1 MRFLHLEQP
10 LPALVDAKFT
20 SAAEKQSLTF
30 SATQV
35 CVIRTTSGVP
45 FQLRYCPALAKKPS
59 ASTPPPKPA
68 DENEPPKPKFD
79 PFEAPPDDLLVA
91 QVPEPENPSHILV
104 LNKYPVIRDH
114 LIIATKE
121 NKPQTQLLEQDDLD
135 TTYATLAEWER
146 AKKGP
151 AGGRLFAFFNSGEH
165 SGASQPHRHL
175 QFLPVDS
182 MRSSPDTDGWDLLV
196 DRILKSP
203 HSVSTGFISDT
214 SIPFAHFA
222 SRIPPNAS
230 GPELHTIYTAL
241 HSTAVEFVRKYIHSH
256 PSTSLALHTPNSD
269 NRSSISYNM
278 ALTTE
283 AMVIA
288 PRRRGG
294 DVLLKTAD
302 GSSSLESSGD
312 DDAAG
317 VVELNGTVLGGTLM
331 VKAERQWDLL
341 RSEPRA
347 LTELLEATGIPW
359 DKGSAL

>member
-1 MRFLHLEQP
+1 MRSFQLEQP
-10 LPALVDAKFT
+10 LPALVEAKFT
-20 SAAEKQSLTF
+20 AAAEKQSLTF
-30 SATQV
+30 SATDV

-45 FQLRYCPALAKKPS
+45 FQLRYCPALAKKP
-59 ASTPPPKPA
+59 APA
-68 DENEPPKPKFD
+68 PAAAADDPAAPDEPPQKKFD
-79 PFEAPPDDLLVA
+79 PFEAPSDDLLVA
-91 QVPEPENPSHILV
+91 AVPEPAEPSHLLV
-104 LNKYPVIRDH
+104 LNKFPVIRDH

-135 TTYATLAEWER
+135 ATYATLAEWER
-146 AKKGP
+146 AKRGP
-151 AGGRLFAFFNSGEH
+151 MVGGRLFAFFNSGEH

-175 QFLPVDS
+175 QFLPVDN
-182 MRSSPDTDGWDLLV
+182 MRSSPATDGWDLLV

-241 HSTAVEFVRKYIHSH
+241 HSTAVEFVRKYIASH
-256 PSTSLALHTPNSD
+256 PNTSLSLHPTAD
-269 NRSSISYNM
+269 ARSSISYNM

-294 DVLLKTAD
+294 DVLKNAD
-302 GSSSLESSGD
+302 GSPLP
-312 DDAAG
+312 DAL
-317 VVELNGTVLGGTLM
+317 VELNGTVLGGTLM
-331 VKAERQWDLL
+331 VKAEDQWELL
-341 RSEPRA
+341 KAEPRA

-359 DKGSAL
+359 EEGSRL

>member
-1 MRFLHLEQP
+1 MRFQLEQP

-20 SAAEKQSLTF
+20 AAAEKQSLTF
-30 SATQV
+30 SATDV

-45 FQLRYCPALAKKPS
+45 FQLRYCPALAKKP
-59 ASTPPPKPA
+59 AATDAPA
-68 DENEPPKPKFD
+68 DDEPPKPRFD

-91 QVPEPENPSHILV
+91 AVPDPAEPSHILV

-121 NKPQTQLLEQDDLD
+121 DKPQTQLLEQDDLD
-135 TTYATLAEWER
+135 TTYAALAEWER

-151 AGGRLFAFFNSGEH
+151 LFAFFNSGEH

-175 QFLPVDS
+175 QFLPVDN
-182 MRSSPDTDGWDLLV
+182 MRSAPDTDGWDLLV

-241 HSTAVEFVRKYIHSH
+241 HSTAVEFVRKYIASH
-256 PSTSLALHTPNSD
+256 PQTPLTLHSTAD
-269 NRSSISYNM
+269 GASSISYNM

-294 DVLLKTAD
+294 DALRTED
-302 GSSSLESSGD
+302 GAELGD
-312 DDAAG
+312 DD
-317 VVELNGTVLGGTLM
+317 VVELNGTVLAGTLM
-331 VKAERQWDLL
+331 VKDQAQWELL
-341 RSEPRA
+341 QSEPRA

-359 DKGSAL
+359 GDKGSSL

>member
-1 MRFLHLEQP
+1 MRFQLEQP

-20 SAAEKQSLTF
+20 AAAEKQSLTF
-30 SATQV
+30 SATEV

-45 FQLRYCPALAKKPS
+45 FQLRYCPALAKKPA
-59 ASTPPPKPA
+59 ASPPA
-68 DENEPPKPKFD
+68 DAPPADDAPKKRFD
-79 PFEAPPDDLLVA
+79 PFEAPDDDLLVA
-91 QVPEPENPSHILV
+91 AVPEPAAPSHILV

-114 LIIATKE
+114 LIIATKDD
-121 NKPQTQLLEQDDLD
+121 KPQTQLLEQDDLD
-135 TTYATLAEWER
+135 TTYAALGEWER

-151 AGGRLFAFFNSGEH
+151 LFAFFNSGEH

-175 QFLPVDS
+175 QFLPVDN
-182 MRSSPDTDGWDLLV
+182 MRSGADTDGWDLLV

-241 HSTAVEFVRKYIHSH
+241 HSTAVEFVRKYIASH
-256 PSTSLALHTPNSD
+256 PQTSLALHSTANAA
-269 NRSSISYNM
+269 SSISYNM

-294 DVLLKTAD
+294 DALRNED
-302 GSSSLESSGD
+302 GSELLGPD
-312 DDAAG
+312 DL
-317 VVELNGTVLGGTLM
+317 VELNGTVLAGTLM
-331 VKAERQWDLL
+331 VKEQEQWDLL

-347 LTELLEATGIPW
+347 LTDLLEATGIPW
-359 DKGSAL
+359 GDKASSL